1 MLLNR
6 PITTLGHLSLSPLY
20 QMLSTKV
27 SRSALTFVSTIVFF
41 FNSINETSESAKSTF
56 WWFAMGFA
64 KCALCRVCLF
74 TCLFLRIGPLACI
87 FDSKLR
93 HQLGMVQP
101 LVWPPWFYFWKHY
114 LVIQLISLC
123 SVNLSDKSYSLS
135 VPLIVVYSAQS
146 FLLSSTVLCLLGF
159 LNSGF
164 I

>member
-1 MLLNR
+1 MCFC
-6 PITTLGHLSLSPLY
+6 
-20 QMLSTKV
+20 K
-27 SRSALTFVSTIVFF
+27 
-41 FNSINETSESAKSTF
+41 SAKSTF

-74 TCLFLRIGPLACI
+74 TCLFLRIGPSACI

-159 LNSGF
+159 GGLLTICPLRQLSSLCPSVGF
-164 I
+164 FEFRIHLGEGCSPYNFLY